1 MKEFEN
7 IISSKKVRL
16 IASII
21 GVLILALL
29 IFHAGVVFGSHR
41 NSFGGPSGRPSMGRG
56 FRPPFLPSGFEL
68 PHGFIPNNHGAVGTI
83 TAITLP
89 IFTMETREGT
99 SKTILVSTTTMI
111 RGIEGGDTGA
121 LSVGN
126 KIVVLGEPD
135 SQGRISAKLI
145 RIVSPAIPML

>member
-16 IASII
+16 IAGII

-41 NSFGGPSGRPSMGRG
+41 NSFGGPSGRPGMDRG
-56 FRPPFLPSGFEL
+56 FRPPFLPGGFKL
-68 PHGFIPNNHGAVGTI
+68 PHGFIQNDHGAVGAI

-89 IFTMETREGT
+89 TFTMETRDGT
-99 SKTILVSTTTMI
+99 SRTILTSTSTMI
-111 RGIEGGDTGA
+111 RGMGA

-135 SQGRISAKLI
+135 SQGRIRAKLI
-145 RIVSPAIPML
+145 RIVSVATSTL

>member
-41 NSFGGPSGRPSMGRG
+41 NSFGGPSGRPSMDRG
-56 FRPPFLPSGFEL
+56 FRPPFLPGGFKL
-68 PHGFIPNNHGAVGTI
+68 PHGFIQNAHGAVGAI

-89 IFTMETREGT
+89 TLTMETREGA
-99 SKTILVSTTTMI
+99 SKTIFVSTSTMI
-111 RGIEGGDTGA
+111 RGVRGADTTVFA
-121 LSVGN
+121 IGN
-126 KIVVLGEPD
+126 EIIVLGEPD
-135 SQGRISAKLI
+135 SQGRIDAKLI
-145 RIVSPAIPML
+145 RVLFAARSTP